1 MRRWILILTL
11 LTGLAGAGT
20 AVAATTVK
28 PGYVYTGKTAQGI
41 PVRLAQA
48 IHNAR
53 SFRYRAKLTCNDGST
68 YLDDFF
74 SDDVTVTHN
83 RFTSSYTSDAGA
95 VSTKVTGTLN
105 GAAATGTVRII
116 ERFSEIAV
124 NGTTPLAADGAIIC
138 DSKSVRWT
146 AKA

>member
-1 MRRWILILTL
+1 MRRSILILTL
-11 LTGLAGAGT
+11 VAGLAAAGT
-20 AVAATTVK
+20 ALASATVK
-28 PGYVYTGKTAQGI
+28 PSYVYTGKTTQGI
-41 PVRLAQA
+41 PVRLAKA
-48 IHNAR
+48 VKNTR
-53 SFRYRAKLTCNDGST
+53 YFRYRAKMTCNDGST

-83 RFTSSYTSDAGA
+83 RFSSSYTSDAGA

-105 GAAATGTVRII
+105 GAVATGTVRII

-124 NGTTPLAADGAIIC
+124 NGATPLAANGAIIC
-138 DSKSVRWT
+138 DSKSVKWT